1 MALGGAWDRKV
12 ADWLTNA
19 FSPPN
24 EKNVRVPFLAFF
36 LWRNEGH
43 AASVYIA
50 VDRRERVLA
59 CNLVGIWDANN
70 LQGDQSPRFLCCVAL
85 NLGVPLAGLSLLQLA
100 TAQGG

>member
-24 EKNVRVPFLAFF
+24 EKNARVPFLAFF
-36 LWRNEGH
+36 LWRAEGH

-50 VDRRERVLA
+50 VDRRKRVLA
-59 CNLVGIWDANN
+59 CNLIGIWDANN
-70 LQGDQSPRFLCCVAL
+70 LYTRPEKAFLF
-85 NLGVPLAGLSLLQLA
+85 LL
-100 TAQGG
+100 

>member
-19 FSPPN
+19 FPPPN
-24 EKNVRVPFLAFF
+24 EKNVRVPFPAFF
-36 LWRNEGH
+36 PWRNEGH

-59 CNLVGIWDANN
+59 CNLVGIWGANN
-70 LQGDQSPRFLCCVAL
+70 LYARPEKAFLF
-85 NLGVPLAGLSLLQLA
+85 LL
-100 TAQGG
+100 